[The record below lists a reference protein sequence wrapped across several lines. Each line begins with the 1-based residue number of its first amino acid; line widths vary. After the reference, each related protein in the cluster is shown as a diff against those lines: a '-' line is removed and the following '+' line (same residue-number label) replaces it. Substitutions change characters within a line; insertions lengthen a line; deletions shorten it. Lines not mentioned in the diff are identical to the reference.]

1 MFPGKGYLIS
11 YNIIDERRPPCRVQS
26 RLNNKTP
33 YGFQISLTIAGP
45 TRKLVEGSD
54 VQFLCLTKANP
65 PEVTYRWFVN
75 DQFASSEVTSE
86 LWLINI
92 TRRLHNSLV
101 RCEAHNSVNKTEESR
116 ALSILCKYN
125 NHNYI
130 LTIMRR
136 TQIN

>member
-1 MFPGKGYLIS
+1 MTS
-11 YNIIDERRPPCRVQS
+11 
-26 RLNNKTP
+26 
-33 YGFQISLTIAGP
+33 GFQISLTVAGP
-45 TRKLVEGSD
+45 TRKLVEGTD

-75 DQFASSEVTSE
+75 DQFASGEVTSE

-101 RCEAHNSVNKTEESR
+101 RCEAQNSVNKTEESK

-125 NHNYI
+125 IIQHDRVV
-130 LTIMRR
+130 TI
-136 TQIN
+136 